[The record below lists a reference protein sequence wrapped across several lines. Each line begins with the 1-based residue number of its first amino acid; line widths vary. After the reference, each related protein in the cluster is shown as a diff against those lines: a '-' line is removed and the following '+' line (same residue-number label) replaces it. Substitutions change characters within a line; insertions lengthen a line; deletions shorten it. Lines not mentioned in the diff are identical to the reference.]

1 VSAEREGEGV
11 VVRGCCGRLGGVDRV
26 ADASRRPPSPP
37 SSTKAVIETPPGE
50 TWQIAFP
57 PAGASPAGATLLA
70 AAGGAANKVVI
81 WSADDATAVA
91 EMLLPDP
98 GDAGARGRDR
108 FVLSVAYSPDGA
120 TLACG
125 AADGGVALFDV
136 ATGGLL
142 HSLAGH
148 HKPVRSL
155 AFTPGAGRGVAWRG
169 GGAWLGAR
177 ARLERATPPPPPPD
191 SKTLV
196 TACDDMH
203 VRLYDAAAGA
213 LIDALGGHTSWVTA
227 VAPHPSQPFAAT
239 SSSDGS
245 VRLWDLTARAC
256 VQTAREHGDQ
266 VWGVAFSGDGGALAS
281 VGDDKAVCVYAAG

>member
-1 VSAEREGEGV
+1 MSAEREGEGV
-11 VVRGCCGRLGGVDRV
+11 VVRGCCGRLGGVDRA

-37 SSTKAVIETPPGE
+37 PSTKAVIETPPGE

-125 AADGGVALFDV
+125 AADSGVALFDV

-169 GGAWLGAR
+169 GGGVVGSARPPR
-177 ARLERATPPPPPPD
+177 ARHPSSPPFQTPKRSSPRATTCT
-191 SKTLV
+191 S
-196 TACDDMH
+196 ACTM
-203 VRLYDAAAGA
+203 RPR
-213 LIDALGGHTSWVTA
+213 
-227 VAPHPSQPFAAT
+227 AP
-239 SSSDGS
+239 
-245 VRLWDLTARAC
+245 
-256 VQTAREHGDQ
+256 
-266 VWGVAFSGDGGALAS
+266 
-281 VGDDKAVCVYAAG
+281 